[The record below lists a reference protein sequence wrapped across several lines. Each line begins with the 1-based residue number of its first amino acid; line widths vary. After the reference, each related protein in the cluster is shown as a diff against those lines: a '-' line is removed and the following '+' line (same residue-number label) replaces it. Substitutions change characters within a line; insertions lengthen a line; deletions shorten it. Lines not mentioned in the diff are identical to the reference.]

1 MVKLYGNKS
10 LFILLLLLLLLLL
23 LQTVCFVGAGWPG
36 EGPPAGTGP
45 DS

>member
-1 MVKLYGNKS
+1 MGRPIKVTGISKGTVLSYKLLTVS
-10 LFILLLLLLLLLL
+10 LA
-23 LQTVCFVGAGWPG
+23 GAGWPG